1 MGVNIAARG
10 GRTEGG
16 KRETS
21 STVGRH
27 CCVYWI
33 RVRLYSYT
41 FYRLMYARIF
51 RVEGLQVTCK
61 RTGGGFGVGIIIR
74 VSNMIFYYP
83 PQVKLYFKKL
93 ELFSYSSS
101 CFVWQIEFY
110 RFPNQFHETFD
121 IITVV
126 SRIFSMTRINT
137 YYVCNEYSFFE

>member
-1 MGVNIAARG
+1 MGVDLGEIGVMGVNIAARG
-10 GRTEGG
+10 GSPEGG

-33 RVRLYSYT
+33 RVRLDSYT

-61 RTGGGFGVGIIIR
+61 RTGGGFGEGIIIR
-74 VSNMIFYYP
+74 VSNMILYYP
-83 PQVKLYFKKL
+83 PSKTVFYKI
-93 ELFSYSSS
+93 ELLSYDS

-110 RFPNQFHETFD
+110 LFRNQFLEMLS
-121 IITVV
+121 IITYVN
-126 SRIFSMTRINT
+126 RTMCMTRN
-137 YYVCNEYSFFE
+137 